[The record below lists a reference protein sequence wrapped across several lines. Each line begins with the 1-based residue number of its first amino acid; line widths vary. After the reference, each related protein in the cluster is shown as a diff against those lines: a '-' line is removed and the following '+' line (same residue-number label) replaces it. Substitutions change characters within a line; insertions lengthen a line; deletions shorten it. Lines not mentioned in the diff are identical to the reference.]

1 MMAGG
6 NLMVVVIALTERAQL
21 SSRACIGEI
30 LVGER
35 GQTRNHYEDRNT
47 KSMNS
52 FYPF

>member
-1 MMAGG
+1 MAGG

-35 GQTRNHYEDRNT
+35 GRTTNHYEDRNI

>member
-1 MMAGG
+1 
-6 NLMVVVIALTERAQL
+6 MVVVIALTKRAQL
-21 SSRACIGEI
+21 NSRACMGEI

-35 GQTRNHYEDRNT
+35 GQTRNHYEDPNI